1 VSGEAP
7 VAALS
12 RAVPP
17 GLTVI
22 VICLRFARVIVRAQL
37 YYRGSYENNVQKHSA
52 GTACMWVPTAYTHTI
67 NKLKF

>member
-22 VICLRFARVIVRAQL
+22 VICI
-37 YYRGSYENNVQKHSA
+37 
-52 GTACMWVPTAYTHTI
+52 
-67 NKLKF
+67 